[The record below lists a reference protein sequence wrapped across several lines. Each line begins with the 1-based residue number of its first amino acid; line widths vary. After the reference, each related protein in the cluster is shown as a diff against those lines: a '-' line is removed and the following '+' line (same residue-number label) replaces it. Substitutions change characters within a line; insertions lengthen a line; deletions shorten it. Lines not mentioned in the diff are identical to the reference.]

1 VGRPQAPEACRIWG
15 LGKLRVVATEPVR
28 TGQPE
33 FVIGIERCGS
43 GPSSGAVRSATPPAY
58 PDQGRRAFGLHGN
71 GSSGPAAEL
80 LRYGASLATSNSKK
94 PRKLFAPRLLHYIA
108 EAEGLPS

>member
-1 VGRPQAPEACRIWG
+1 MRNLGPPEVARLCNRAG
-15 LGKLRVVATEPVR
+15 ENRAARVRDWHRA
-28 TGQPE
+28 
-33 FVIGIERCGS
+33 CGS

-58 PDQGRRAFGLHGN
+58 PDQGWRAFWLLGN

-80 LRYGASLATSNSKK
+80 LPYGASLASSNSKK

-108 EAEGLPS
+108 EAEG